1 MPSLLFNLIGAGR
14 LGKNLALSLISSGQI
29 SLGAILNKKF
39 SNAEQT
45 HSLVKQGKPVA
56 SIMDLPS
63 ADITFITTPD
73 DDIAPIALELAQK
86 KIILPGNIV
95 AHCSGVLSSEVLK
108 PLQDQGCY
116 IASFHPL
123 KAFRADL
130 FDQNCFKDCDCA
142 IEGDERAIAILSTL
156 FKPLGANLVTIDAS
170 KKTLYHAAAVL
181 AANHLVT
188 LATQAIE
195 LFVEAGISE
204 QEAKPV
210 ITRLMQTS
218 LTNIQCAP
226 SLTAALTGPL
236 VRGDINT
243 IAKHINAQENLSTL
257 SLYKLLSLKAL
268 PLTNLSLT
276 QKNLLIN
283 LLTE

>member
-1 MPSLLFNLIGAGR
+1 MQSLFFNLIGAGR
-14 LGKNLALSLISSGQI
+14 LGKNLALSLVSSGQI
-29 SLGAILNKKF
+29 SLRAILNKKF
-39 SNAEQT
+39 SSAEQT
-45 HSLVKQGKPVA
+45 QSLVNQGKPLI

-73 DDIAPIALELAQK
+73 DDIALIALELAQK
-86 KIILPGNIV
+86 KIVRPGSTV
-95 AHCSGVLSSEVLK
+95 VHCSGVLSSEVLK
-108 PLQDQGCY
+108 PLQEQGCY

-123 KAFRADL
+123 KAFRADVV
-130 FDQNCFKDCDCA
+130 DQNCFKNCDCA
-142 IEGDERAIAILSTL
+142 IEGDEQAIVILSTL
-156 FKPLGANLVTIDAS
+156 FKPLGANLVTVDAS
-170 KKTLYHAAAVL
+170 KKILYHAAAVL

-188 LATQAIE
+188 LAAQAIE
-195 LFVEAGISE
+195 LFVAAGIAE
-204 QEAKPV
+204 QEAKPI

-243 IAKHINAQENLSTL
+243 IAKHINAQKNLPTL
-257 SLYKLLSLKAL
+257 SLYKLLSLKTL

-283 LLTE
+283 MLTE